1 MADDINE
8 DIDQDEEMDYS
19 DDQDD
24 REMLNRLK
32 LDLVKKVVQCVM
44 SCCTKRGYC
53 RDGDIADV
61 FTDRKE
67 RRLKDKV
74 LKIVRD
80 EFMNVFGM
88 KLKRDDDSKRYY
100 LYNGL
105 GSNLA
110 MDVSQWYDKRCGPLS
125 KSLAS
130 DVRSLN
136 SNSTNNNASDDEDQE
151 NEKLVENRDFK
162 RWLLTST
169 LMFIFMSKRHQS
181 KGNANEKGIDFLLIK
196 EFLNKMFDKF
206 NTEHLTDKQYMDIFG
221 PSKSAE
227 FISQGWLKGNIQ
239 FDQASGAD
247 DIFYHWGPR
256 AETVVSKKEIL
267 EEFVRIYG
275 GTINDWPNHA
285 KAAGVRIE
293 KN

>member
-74 LKIVRD
+74 LKIVKE

-88 KLKRDDDSKRYY
+88 K
-100 LYNGL
+100 
-105 GSNLA
+105 
-110 MDVSQWYDKRCGPLS
+110 V
-125 KSLAS
+125 
-130 DVRSLN
+130 
-136 SNSTNNNASDDEDQE
+136 
-151 NEKLVENRDFK
+151 
-162 RWLLTST
+162 
-169 LMFIFMSKRHQS
+169 
-181 KGNANEKGIDFLLIK
+181 
-196 EFLNKMFDKF
+196 
-206 NTEHLTDKQYMDIFG
+206 
-221 PSKSAE
+221 
-227 FISQGWLKGNIQ
+227 
-239 FDQASGAD
+239 
-247 DIFYHWGPR
+247 
-256 AETVVSKKEIL
+256 
-267 EEFVRIYG
+267 
-275 GTINDWPNHA
+275 
-285 KAAGVRIE
+285 
-293 KN
+293 